1 MKSFKFLFVLFFL
14 LYIVWPINNIIWAAE
29 DVDTQTSIIVLSIPA
44 TCHLGITNQDQT
56 KTLAQD
62 GTAETAFEAGYTQF
76 TSGKPTLTV
85 SSNKNWKLTAKSS
98 GFNTNGTYKKATSD
112 LQLKDTGSNN
122 VKNGFNSY
130 KSLSDTDQEI
140 ASSASGVKKESHPLQ
155 YKILLDYSK
164 DIPGTYTATVTYT
177 LATQP

>member
-1 MKSFKFLFVLFFL
+1 MKSFKFLFFLFFL
-14 LYIVWPINNIIWAAE
+14 LYIVWPNNIIWAAE
-29 DVDTQTSIIVLSIPA
+29 DVDTQTSIVVLSIPA

-56 KTLAQD
+56 KTLGQD
-62 GTAETAFEAGYTQF
+62 GSAELAFEAGYTEF
-76 TSGKPTLTV
+76 DLGKPTLTV

-98 GFNTNGTYKKATSD
+98 GFNTNGTYKKATGD
-112 LQLKDTGSNN
+112 LQLKDTGLSN
-122 VKNGFNSY
+122 VKNSFNAY

-155 YKILLDYSK
+155 YQILLDYTK
-164 DIPGTYTATVTYT
+164 DIPATYTATVTYT